1 MLRTSRTACFLAIL
15 ATSGLACTTEAEPGE
30 GVGGSDA
37 SGAGSGGTATA
48 GSGGSAG
55 ASGEDTSDG
64 GALTGCGSRSVIGAT
79 VIRDTISTGQT
90 WSGTVYVQGEVSVV
104 EGAVLAI
111 EPGTHIIFA
120 ADAQLEVGWNS
131 GAATLLAN
139 GTEAAPITFC
149 GQAGN
154 PGYWKGLSIEDNVT
168 SNSVL
173 EHVLIADA
181 GGEAQA
187 LLVNA
192 EVKVSDVR
200 VENSDKVGV
209 RASAFGDGSA
219 RLSVSGTEGVP
230 VVLTSAAALSPFPV
244 GGVFNDN
251 TENEVHLDFTDIS
264 GLTVFRDPL
273 IPYVLENAV
282 DVTEGADLTFEA
294 GVEVQFAA
302 DAGLDIGWNSGDVVL
317 HVAGTADQPVE
328 FRGVTEEPGFWAGIA
343 IRSNVRTSSVVSHL
357 LLRNSGGG
365 EEGAL
370 RIEAKIQV
378 HDVQLAQ
385 NEKGAWI
392 GAQGLAVGS
401 TNLSITSTEA
411 VPLTV
416 RPDALIT
423 LPAGGSYTGNGVDQ
437 IAVEAGD
444 FTVSGTVPNLA
455 VAYRVL
461 GDIDTLQDSSMTI
474 AAGTHFVMTADSDIE
489 FGWNSGS
496 ATVIVRGTAAAP
508 IQFSGVEATAGFW
521 EGLSVGSQV
530 LSSSAFEYVEIADAG
545 PNCLTLQRDVSVT
558 NSSFSRCETY
568 GISTVSTDL
577 TDHTPTNTFT
587 GMGVADVF
595 LGIP

>member
-1 MLRTSRTACFLAIL
+1 M
-15 ATSGLACTTEAEPGE
+15 
-30 GVGGSDA
+30 SDA
-37 SGAGSGGTATA
+37 GAVG
-48 GSGGSAG
+48 
-55 ASGEDTSDG
+55 
-64 GALTGCGSRSVIGAT
+64 GCGSRSVIGAT
-79 VIRDTISTGQT
+79 VIRDTISTSQT
-90 WSGTVYVQGEVSVV
+90 WSGTVYVQGEVTVV
-104 EGAVLAI
+104 EGAELTI
-111 EPGTHIIFA
+111 GPGTHIIFA

-131 GAATLLAN
+131 AAATLLAH
-139 GTEAAPITFC
+139 GTAAAPITFC
-149 GQAGN
+149 GQTGD
-154 PGYWKGLSIEDNVT
+154 PGYWKGLLIGNNVT

-173 EHVLIADA
+173 EHVLISDA
-181 GGEAQA
+181 GGQAQA

-192 EVKVSDVR
+192 EVKVTDTR

-209 RASAFGDGSA
+209 RASAFGDASA

-251 TENEVHLDFTDIS
+251 TENKVHLDFSDIS
-264 GLTVFRDPL
+264 GLTAFRDPL

-317 HVAGTADQPVE
+317 HVAGTAEQPVE
-328 FRGVTEEPGFWAGIA
+328 FRGVSEEPGFWAGIA

-357 LLRNSGGG
+357 LLRNSGGS

-378 HDVQLAQ
+378 NDVQLAQ

-392 GAQGLAVGS
+392 GAQGLAAGS

-416 RPDALIT
+416 LPDALIT
-423 LPAGGSYTGNGVDQ
+423 LPAGGSFTGNGIDQ

-444 FTVSGTVPNLA
+444 FSVSGTVPNLA

-496 ATVIVRGTAAAP
+496 AAVIARGTAAAP

-558 NSSFSRCETY
+558 NSSFNRCENY
-568 GISTVSTDL
+568 GISTVPADL
-577 TDHTPTNTFT
+577 TDHTLTNTFT
-587 GMGVADVF
+587 SMGSGDVF